1 MKNPKPGENT
11 RDITR
16 EQNLFTFSLKERHR
30 KRAGTSLPFRA
41 AETAGEFA
49 EYEFSTD
56 PPERSLCRREH
67 HSEDKL
73 PQHLL
78 FNPSPRQVNSQSTGM
93 AMLCTLSIFL
103 SLLVPAHT
111 TRSPD
116 CGGIL
121 TPSGLRYLAEVSKPH
136 AESVLRHDFTAPP
149 APDPSPISPSSRN
162 QIISVKVDKFSLT
175 LIPDTGMRLS
185 IEVDLGTTSAPS
197 TTKEMRL
204 SILADLHV
212 DMNPEGNLELVTS
225 DCKPTLE
232 EVQSTEG
239 VTEDRSAPQFSSL
252 WDLGTFLYFWGGF
265 PILMCDIPCHK
276 GAVLLELC
284 SWNAFNASPVAI
296 LWWFGILKSNHSLID
311 DRKQCKSSGSDV
323 DKQINV
329 EKICLEV
336 SKLLLFPNER
346 LMSLAAP
353 FPITPSCQV
362 QYLPLAAPMYSEQ
375 GIIISLQTTFQVAGT
390 VIPLPVSPVPFSMPE
405 PVSSS
410 PSHLILAFSEHFY
423 TSLFSALEES
433 GALNVSLLSSLTTAT
448 LAERITQ
455 MGSLFQED
463 LPVVLQAVTRSS
475 PHVALEEDKA
485 IVKLFLT
492 AQIGAG
498 SSLFQ
503 SFLSV
508 NVDVTARLHFSVA
521 DTRMIISVAA
531 VEDIELSLA
540 ASDVG
545 PVLAAL
551 LEELFLPTVREKVP
565 AQINVVLRQG
575 VFLPHITSFTYTD
588 VNITIHKDYV
598 LIPCNLQLEAKTG
611 EASTRE

>member
-1 MKNPKPGENT
+1 
-11 RDITR
+11 
-16 EQNLFTFSLKERHR
+16 
-30 KRAGTSLPFRA
+30 
-41 AETAGEFA
+41 
-49 EYEFSTD
+49 
-56 PPERSLCRREH
+56 
-67 HSEDKL
+67 
-73 PQHLL
+73 
-78 FNPSPRQVNSQSTGM
+78 
-93 AMLCTLSIFL
+93 LSILL
-103 SLLVPAHT
+103 SLVLPAHS

-121 TPSGLRYLAEVSKPH
+121 TPAGLRYRKCRATPPPH
-136 AESVLRHDFTAPP
+136 AESVLRKDLMAPP
-149 APDPSPISPSSRN
+149 APAPSPSPSSRS
-162 QIISVKVDKFSLT
+162 QIVSVKVDKFSLT

-185 IEVDLGTTSAPS
+185 IEVDLGITSAPS

-204 SILADLHV
+204 SILAELHV
-212 DMNPEGNLELVTS
+212 EMNPEGNLELLTS

-232 EVQSTEG
+232 EVQSTE
-239 VTEDRSAPQFSSL
+239 EMDRSAP
-252 WDLGTFLYFWGGF
+252 
-265 PILMCDIPCHK
+265 HK
-276 GAVLLELC
+276 
-284 SWNAFNASPVAI
+284 P
-296 LWWFGILKSNHSLID
+296 
-311 DRKQCKSSGSDV
+311 SGLDV
-323 DKQINV
+323 DKQINI

-336 SKLLLFPNER
+336 SRLLLFPNER

-353 FPITPSCQV
+353 FPITPNCQV

-405 PVSSS
+405 PANSSS
-410 PSHLILAFSEHFY
+410 SHLILAFSKHFY
-423 TSLFSALEES
+423 SSLFSALEES

-455 MGSLFQED
+455 QMGSLFQED

-475 PHVALEEDKA
+475 PHVVLEEDRA
-485 IVKLFLT
+485 IVELFLT

-508 NVDVTARLHFSVA
+508 NVDVTARLHLSVV

-531 VEDIELSLA
+531 IENIELSLA
-540 ASDVG
+540 SSDVG
-545 PVLAAL
+545 PILAAL
-551 LEELFLPTVREKVP
+551 LEELFLPTIREEVP
-565 AQINVVLRQG
+565 AQINKVLRQG

-598 LIPCNLQLEAKTG
+598 LIPCNLQLEARTG
-611 EASTRE
+611 

>member
-1 MKNPKPGENT
+1 MQEA
-11 RDITR
+11 
-16 EQNLFTFSLKERHR
+16 F
-30 KRAGTSLPFRA
+30 
-41 AETAGEFA
+41 
-49 EYEFSTD
+49 
-56 PPERSLCRREH
+56 LCAPQAH

-78 FNPSPRQVNSQSTGM
+78 FNPSPRQVNRQSACM
-93 AMLCTLSIFL
+93 AMLRTLSILL
-103 SLLVPAHT
+103 SLLVPAHS

-121 TPSGLRYLAEVSKPH
+121 TSSGLRY
-136 AESVLRHDFTAPP
+136 RN
-149 APDPSPISPSSRN
+149 RN

-185 IEVDLGTTSAPS
+185 IEVDLGISSAPRNQIISVKVDKFSLTLIPDTGMRLSIEVDLGISSAPS
-197 TTKEMRL
+197 STKEMRL

-212 DMNPEGNLELVTS
+212 DMNPEGNLEVVTS

-232 EVQSTEG
+232 EVQSTEE
-239 VTEDRSAPQFSSL
+239 TDS
-252 WDLGTFLYFWGGF
+252 
-265 PILMCDIPCHK
+265 
-276 GAVLLELC
+276 
-284 SWNAFNASPVAI
+284 
-296 LWWFGILKSNHSLID
+296 
-311 DRKQCKSSGSDV
+311 KSSSSDV

-353 FPITPSCQV
+353 FPITPNCQV

-375 GIIISLQTTFQVAGT
+375 GIIISLQTTFQVAGAA
-390 VIPLPVSPVPFSMPE
+390 IPLPVSPVPFSMPE
-405 PVSSS
+405 PARSS

-433 GALNVSLLSSLTTAT
+433 GALNVSLLVT
-448 LAERITQ
+448 
-455 MGSLFQED
+455 
-463 LPVVLQAVTRSS
+463 VTRSS
-475 PHVALEEDKA
+475 PHVVLEEDKA
-485 IVKLFLT
+485 IVQLFLT

-498 SSLFQ
+498 SSPFQ

-508 NVDVTARLHFSVA
+508 NVDVTARLQISVA

-540 ASDVG
+540 TSDVG
-545 PVLAAL
+545 PILAAL
-551 LEELFLPTVREKVP
+551 LEELFLPTLREEVP
-565 AQINVVLRQG
+565 AQINKVLRQG
-575 VFLPHITSFTYTD
+575 VFLPHIASFTYTD

-611 EASTRE
+611 EARTWE

>member
-1 MKNPKPGENT
+1 
-11 RDITR
+11 
-16 EQNLFTFSLKERHR
+16 
-30 KRAGTSLPFRA
+30 
-41 AETAGEFA
+41 
-49 EYEFSTD
+49 
-56 PPERSLCRREH
+56 
-67 HSEDKL
+67 
-73 PQHLL
+73 
-78 FNPSPRQVNSQSTGM
+78 
-93 AMLCTLSIFL
+93 LSILL

-136 AESVLRHDFTAPP
+136 AESVLRRDLMAPP
-149 APDPSPISPSSRN
+149 APDPSPTSPSSRN

-185 IEVDLGTTSAPS
+185 IEVDLGITSAPPA
-197 TTKEMRL
+197 TKEMRL

-232 EVQSTEG
+232 EVQSTEE
-239 VTEDRSAPQFSSL
+239 TDRSAP
-252 WDLGTFLYFWGGF
+252 
-265 PILMCDIPCHK
+265 H
-276 GAVLLELC
+276 
-284 SWNAFNASPVAI
+284 
-296 LWWFGILKSNHSLID
+296 
-311 DRKQCKSSGSDV
+311 KSSGSDV

-375 GIIISLQTTFQVAGT
+375 GIIISLQTTFQVSGT

-405 PVSSS
+405 QPASSS

-475 PHVALEEDKA
+475 PHVVLEEDKA
-485 IVKLFLT
+485 IVQLFLT

-508 NVDVTARLHFSVA
+508 NVDVTARLHLSVA

-540 ASDVG
+540 TSDVG
-545 PVLAAL
+545 PILAAL
-551 LEELFLPTVREKVP
+551 LEELFLPTIREEVP
-565 AQINVVLRQG
+565 AQINKVLRQG
-575 VFLPHITSFTYTD
+575 VFLPHIASFTYTD

-598 LIPCNLQLEAKTG
+598 LIPCNLQLEARTG
-611 EASTRE
+611 

>member
-1 MKNPKPGENT
+1 
-11 RDITR
+11 
-16 EQNLFTFSLKERHR
+16 
-30 KRAGTSLPFRA
+30 PF
-41 AETAGEFA
+41 
-49 EYEFSTD
+49 
-56 PPERSLCRREH
+56 C
-67 HSEDKL
+67 
-73 PQHLL
+73 
-78 FNPSPRQVNSQSTGM
+78 
-93 AMLCTLSIFL
+93 
-103 SLLVPAHT
+103 
-111 TRSPD
+111 
-116 CGGIL
+116 
-121 TPSGLRYLAEVSKPH
+121 
-136 AESVLRHDFTAPP
+136 
-149 APDPSPISPSSRN
+149 SSRN
-162 QIISVKVDKFSLT
+162 QITSVKVDKFSLT
-175 LIPDTGMRLS
+175 LIPDAGMRLS
-185 IEVDLGTTSAPS
+185 IEAALGVTSALS
-197 TTKEMRL
+197 ATKEMRL

-232 EVQSTEG
+232 EVQSTEE
-239 VTEDRSAPQFSSL
+239 TDRSAP
-252 WDLGTFLYFWGGF
+252 
-265 PILMCDIPCHK
+265 H
-276 GAVLLELC
+276 
-284 SWNAFNASPVAI
+284 
-296 LWWFGILKSNHSLID
+296 
-311 DRKQCKSSGSDV
+311 KSSGSDI

-405 PVSSS
+405 PASSS

-463 LPVVLQAVTRSS
+463 LPVVLQAVTRSA
-475 PHVALEEDKA
+475 PHVVLEEDKA
-485 IVKLFLT
+485 IVQLFLT

-521 DTRMIISVAA
+521 GTRMIISVADI
-531 VEDIELSLA
+531 EDIELSLA
-540 ASDVG
+540 TSDVG
-545 PVLAAL
+545 PILAAL
-551 LEELFLPTVREKVP
+551 LEELFLSTIREEVP
-565 AQINVVLRQG
+565 AQINGVLRQG
-575 VFLPHITSFTYTD
+575 VFLPHIASFTYTN

-598 LIPCNLQLEAKTG
+598 LIPCNLQLEARTG
-611 EASTRE
+611 